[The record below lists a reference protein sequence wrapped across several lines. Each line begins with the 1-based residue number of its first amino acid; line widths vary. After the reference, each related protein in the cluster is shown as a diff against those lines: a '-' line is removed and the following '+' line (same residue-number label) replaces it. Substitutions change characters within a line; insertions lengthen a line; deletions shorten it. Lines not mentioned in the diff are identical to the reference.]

1 MNRLLGPVSLSL
13 ACGLLAC
20 AMEPGVQEDSDS
32 LESGVTSPDGMID
45 AALALQ
51 SQWGSGYCANVTV
64 ENLSRTAATTSWG
77 MVVDLGGTT
86 VTSLWSARST
96 SSGGR
101 LNVTNEGYN
110 GAIAQGGTASWG
122 FCANGSGRPTIVSAS
137 STGGTTS
144 SSTSS
149 SASSSSSSSTSSSA
163 SSSSSSSTSSGGGA
177 GGSGGAGGAGG
188 GATTGTGG
196 SSAFSPCPTNG
207 DPCKILPLGDSITDG
222 VGVSGGGGY
231 RIELFRKARAAGQ
244 SITFTGS
251 LMNGPA
257 TVDGVPFPRKHE
269 GHSGWKINQIAGLV
283 PTPSTQETPHIVL
296 LMAGTNDVAQGDNLA
311 TAPQRLG
318 SLLDKIFAAAPD
330 AFVVVAKLVPLSF
343 NNTAVVAYNNALP
356 PVVQARASAG
366 KHVVLVDMHT
376 GFPTSELADGVH
388 PNAAGYTRMANTWY
402 QAIGDM
408 LP

>member
-1 MNRLLGPVSLSL
+1 MNRLLGSVSLSL
-13 ACGLLAC
+13 VCGLLAC
-20 AMEPGVQEDSDS
+20 AMDPGVQEDSDS

-45 AALALQ
+45 ATLALQ

-64 ENLSRTAATTSWG
+64 KNLSRTAATTSWG
-77 MVVDLGGTT
+77 VVIDLGGST
-86 VTSLWSARST
+86 VANLWSARST

-101 LNVTNEGYN
+101 LNVTNEVYN

-137 STGGTTS
+137 STGGATS
-144 SSTSS
+144 SSSSS
-149 SASSSSSSSTSSSA
+149 SASSSSSSSS
-163 SSSSSSSTSSGGGA
+163 SSGGGA
-177 GGSGGAGGAGG
+177 GGSGGAGGGGAGGG

-257 TVDGVPFPRKHE
+257 TVDGVSFPRKHE

-283 PTPSTQETPHIVL
+283 PTPSMQETPHIVL
-296 LMAGTNDVAQGDNLA
+296 LMAGTNDVTQSDNLA

-318 SLLDKIFAAAPD
+318 SLLDKIFIAAPD
-330 AFVVVAKLVPLSF
+330 ALVVVAKLIPISF
-343 NNTAVVAYNNALP
+343 NDAAVVAYNNALT
-356 PVVQARASAG
+356 PVVQAKASAG

-388 PNAAGYTRMANTWY
+388 PNAAGYARMANVWY
-402 QAIGDM
+402 NAIDDM

>member
-1 MNRLLGPVSLSL
+1 MNRFLGVVSVSF

-20 AMEPGVQEDSDS
+20 AVEPGALEDGGS
-32 LESGVTSPDGMID
+32 LESGVASPDGMID
-45 AALALQ
+45 ATLTIQ

-64 ENLSRTAATTSWG
+64 KNLSSTAATTSWG
-77 MVVDLGGTT
+77 MVVELGGTT
-86 VTSLWSARST
+86 VTNLWGARST
-96 SSGGR
+96 PSGGR

-110 GAIAQGGTASWG
+110 GAIAKGGTASWG
-122 FCANGSGRPTIVSAS
+122 FCANGTGRPAIVSAS
-137 STGGTTS
+137 STGGTGGAT
-144 SSTSS
+144 TS
-149 SASSSSSSSTSSSA
+149 SASSSSSSSSSSSA
-163 SSSSSSSTSSGGGA
+163 SSGAGGAGGA
-177 GGSGGAGGAGG
+177 GGSGG

-231 RIELFRKARAAGQ
+231 RIELFRKALAAGQ

-251 LMNGPA
+251 LTNGPSM
-257 TVDGVPFPRKHE
+257 VDGVPFPRKHE

-283 PTPSTQETPHIVL
+283 PAPSMQETPHIVL

-311 TAPQRLG
+311 MAPQRLG

-330 AFVVVAKLVPLSF
+330 AFVVVAKLIPLSF
-343 NNTAVVAYNNALP
+343 NNAAVVAYNNALP
-356 PVVQARASAG
+356 AIVEARASAG

-388 PNAAGYTRMANTWY
+388 PNAAGYARMANRWY
-402 QAIGDM
+402 DAIGDL